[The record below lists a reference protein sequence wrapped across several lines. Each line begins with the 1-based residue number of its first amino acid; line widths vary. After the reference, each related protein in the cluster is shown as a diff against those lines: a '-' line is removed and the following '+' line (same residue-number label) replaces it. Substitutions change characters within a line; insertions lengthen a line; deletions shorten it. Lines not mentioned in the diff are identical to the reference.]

1 MLYCR
6 DLPKTVKLKANNGRN
21 VELVAFQHGVGVDS
35 FWYMPASAGWPLFV
49 ILDTA
54 DANAVMKKFVS
65 FGAASFDDLLS
76 AGSASSGDEALIGV
90 RPGVIVGSDRALLSS
105 FKPLVRAMFASR
117 LQDSAWSMPVDGIHE
132 VTAGPTYAIKGA
144 AGDLAKQFLQFMVDA
159 QK

>member
-6 DLPKTVKLKANNGRN
+6 DLPKNVKLKANDGRN
-21 VELVAFQHGVGVDS
+21 VELIAFQHGVGVDS

-76 AGSASSGDEALIGV
+76 AGSTSSGDEA
-90 RPGVIVGSDRALLSS
+90 PMGVISAIVQGSQRCFLGS
-105 FKPLVRAMFASR
+105 FKLLAGAFASR
-117 LQDSAWSMPVDGIHE
+117 LQSSAWLMPADGVYE
-132 VTAGPTYAIKGA
+132 VTVGPTYAIKGS
-144 AGDLAKQFLQFMVDA
+144 AGDLARQFLQFMVDA

>member
-76 AGSASSGDEALIGV
+76 AGSASSGDEASMGV
-90 RPGVIVGSDRALLSS
+90 RSSVIVGSDRALLGS
-105 FKPLVRAMFASR
+105 FKVFAGSTIASR
-117 LQDSAWSMPVDGIHE
+117 LQDSAWSMPADGVHE
-132 VTAGPTYAIKGA
+132 VTAGPVYAIKGA
-144 AGDLAKQFLQFMVDA
+144 AGDLARQFLQFMVDA

>member
-6 DLPKTVKLKANNGRN
+6 DLPKNVKLKANDGRN
-21 VELVAFQHGVGVDS
+21 VELIAFQHGVGVDS

-76 AGSASSGDEALIGV
+76 AGSTSSGDEPPMGIRSAMIL
-90 RPGVIVGSDRALLSS
+90 GSEHFLLAS
-105 FKPLVRAMFASR
+105 FKVLAGPMMASR
-117 LQDSAWSMPVDGIHE
+117 LQDSAWLMPADGVYE
-132 VTAGPTYAIKGA
+132 VTVGPTYAIKGS
-144 AGDLAKQFLQFMVDA
+144 AGDLARQFLQFMVDA